1 MDENWYVRETEFR
14 RAAVRQQESVFTIGN
29 GYLST
34 RGAFE
39 EGFLGDLPA
48 TLVHGVFDDA
58 PIVETELANAP
69 NWLPLIPIIGEER
82 LQLDAGRLWHYAR
95 VLDLRTG
102 VLTRAFRWQRRAGQ
116 TGDIVYERFIS
127 RADKNV
133 MMVRCRLAPVDV
145 SASVVVLVPPD
156 GTAGSS

>member
-48 TLVHGVFDDA
+48 TWFMGSSTMPPSSRRSWRTHPTGS
-58 PIVETELANAP
+58 
-69 NWLPLIPIIGEER
+69 LIPIIGEER
-82 LQLDAGRLWHYAR
+82 LQLDAGRLLHYER

-116 TGDIVYERFIS
+116 TVDIVYERFIS
-127 RADKNV
+127 LADKNV
-133 MMVRCRLAPVDV
+133 MMVRCRITPVDF
-145 SASVVVLVPPD
+145 SGAVVVQAPSM
-156 GTAGSS
+156 GR